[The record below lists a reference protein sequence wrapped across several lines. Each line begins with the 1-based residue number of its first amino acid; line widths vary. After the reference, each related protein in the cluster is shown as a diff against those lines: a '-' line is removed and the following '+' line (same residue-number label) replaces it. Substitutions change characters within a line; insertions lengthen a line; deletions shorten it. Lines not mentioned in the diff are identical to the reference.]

1 MQKKL
6 KTLKGNKIHNSYN
19 KEFFLLFVLGHPEGI
34 LKEFT
39 KNIMTIL
46 KYRANIVLGTFIIVS
61 QAMKKVFIL
70 SIGGLHGTLRFDLK
84 NKCL

>member
-39 KNIMTIL
+39 K
-46 KYRANIVLGTFIIVS
+46 KYNDHFEIQSKYCLRNFYNRFSSHEKSVDFIYRRPAWNAKIRF
-61 QAMKKVFIL
+61 KK
-70 SIGGLHGTLRFDLK
+70 
-84 NKCL
+84 